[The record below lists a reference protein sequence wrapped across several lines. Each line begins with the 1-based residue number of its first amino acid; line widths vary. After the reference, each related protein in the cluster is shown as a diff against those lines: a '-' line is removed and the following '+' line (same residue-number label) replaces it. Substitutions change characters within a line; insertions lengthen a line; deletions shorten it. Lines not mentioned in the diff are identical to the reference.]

1 MTSER
6 MRDNPLFMRNEFATV
21 GRWEIPLI
29 HKQTLDTSNIKLVA
43 CSDTRAND
51 RPENTQKGVHFFVD
65 DYRFREYTIIQSAH
79 YPDIHNMPSCFL
91 PIFPLIVI

>member
-43 CSDTRAND
+43 CSDTRANN
-51 RPENTQKGVHFFVD
+51 RPENTQKAFIFSWMTTVLA
-65 DYRFREYTIIQSAH
+65 EYTIIQSAH

>member
-43 CSDTRAND
+43 CSDTRTND

-65 DYRFREYTIIQSAH
+65 DYRFSGIYDIPSAPYH
-79 YPDIHNMPSCFL
+79 VTRNMRSCFL
-91 PIFPLIVI
+91 PISLLIVI